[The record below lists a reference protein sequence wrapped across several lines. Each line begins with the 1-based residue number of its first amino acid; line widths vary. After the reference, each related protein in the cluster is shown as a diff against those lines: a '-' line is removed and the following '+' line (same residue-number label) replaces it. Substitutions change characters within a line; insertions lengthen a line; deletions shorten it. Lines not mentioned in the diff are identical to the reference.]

1 MYVSMHNNVPVIH
14 TCIYKLNKFNNV
26 CLQYCY
32 YLIFIFID
40 QLSLSCFFLFR
51 LDTLQQSKARLELS
65 NQTLKQQHQK
75 ELEGREE
82 EVEQVRTTMN
92 KKLKALSQQLEEM
105 HEEKQAAVKVST
117 RQWDW

>member
-1 MYVSMHNNVPVIH
+1 MYY
-14 TCIYKLNKFNNV
+14 CISFL
-26 CLQYCY
+26 C
-32 YLIFIFID
+32 ITA
-40 QLSLSCFFLFR
+40 SLSYSSPSLPFQTFR

-82 EVEQVRTTMN
+82 EIEQVRTAMN

-105 HEEKQAAVKVST
+105 HGEKQAAVKVSLY
-117 RQWDW
+117 RDMAKCCW